1 VPHPTTEVVLRTEIP
16 EAAPSSVKEYSD
28 LTLIVGSV
36 DLAVGNN
43 RLVFG
48 IIDANGASVQNAD
61 AQLSTYLLSES
72 GPGSA
77 VETTVANFRQWPFA
91 GGVYTAKLGFHVAGI
106 WEIRVSVDHSIK
118 GKSFGTTTVQIKET
132 SVTPSIGSVAPRSR
146 NRTLESVGRLDML
159 TSDPV
164 PDKDLYMDT
173 IDEAISLSVPVVIVF
188 STPAFCKSLT
198 CGPQVDVL
206 KNLKKRYRNVVR
218 FIHIEIYENPH
229 EIQGDIKRAR
239 ISPIVLEWKLLTEPS
254 TFVLDREGLVYAK
267 FEGFTTE
274 QELELPI
281 VYLLKS
287 IRGVVTSVSSNSF
300 GHLQSF
306 RLLTIGGLKLE
317 FIGDDSVDKGIFTP
331 SHLRQHGVLNEP
343 VTVFFRE
350 TVKGLL
356 VEGITD

>member
-1 VPHPTTEVVLRTEIP
+1 
-16 EAAPSSVKEYSD
+16 
-28 LTLIVGSV
+28 
-36 DLAVGNN
+36 
-43 RLVFG
+43 
-48 IIDANGASVQNAD
+48 
-61 AQLSTYLLSES
+61 
-72 GPGSA
+72 
-77 VETTVANFRQWPFA
+77 
-91 GGVYTAKLGFHVAGI
+91 
-106 WEIRVSVDHSIK
+106 
-118 GKSFGTTTVQIKET
+118 
-132 SVTPSIGSVAPRSR
+132 
-146 NRTLESVGRLDML
+146 M
-159 TSDPV
+159 
-164 PDKDLYMDT
+164 
-173 IDEAISLSVPVVIVF
+173 
-188 STPAFCKSLT
+188 
-198 CGPQVDVL
+198 L

-239 ISPIVLEWKLLTEPS
+239 ISPIVLEWKLLTEPA

-306 RLLTIGGLKLE
+306 RLLTIGGLNLE
-317 FIGDDSVDKGIFTP
+317 FTGDDSVDKGIFTP